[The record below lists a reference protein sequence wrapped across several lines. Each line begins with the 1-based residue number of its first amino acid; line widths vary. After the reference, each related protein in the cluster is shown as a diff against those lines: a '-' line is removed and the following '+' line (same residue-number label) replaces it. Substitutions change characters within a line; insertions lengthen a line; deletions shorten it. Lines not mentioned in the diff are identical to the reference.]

1 MDREERLQALN
12 KIEGQLSQY
21 LAADK
26 KNWIQ
31 TYLLMSE
38 VQDKELYIVN
48 YRSYTK
54 WINHLADSLSIHVS
68 TLWSRLKAGK
78 NYAEYASRAREQG
91 RIVPQIEEIDVSPDS
106 LNLCAKVA
114 GKNAAEMDKLVDQM
128 VAGDLTRENLRQAA
142 KARKAAGEFVAK
154 SRFDCVQPSDRTE
167 MEEKITAADII
178 LALQSSNWLFEQ
190 AITNPVWEKVIT
202 DPRETVKKNY
212 IKEKYRIFEEF
223 SVDPGTSHHSRRLDA
238 LIVENISVPARA
250 DNPVNLIGVE
260 IKVDINDL
268 KNDCKMRTVCGRSKS
283 DYSYSNTIVYN
294 NFPWPETTDQ
304 QRQKIKQTA
313 QAILDARSLYPD
325 SSLADLYDPLTMPPE
340 LLKAHTA
347 NNKAVM

>member
-1 MDREERLQALN
+1 MNREERLKALN
-12 KIEGQLSQY
+12 DIEGQLGQY

-54 WINHLADSLSIHVS
+54 WVNHLADSLSIHVS

-78 NYAEYASRAREQG
+78 NYAEYAARAAEHG
-91 RIVPQIEEIDVSPDS
+91 RTVPKIEEIDVSPDS

-114 GKNAAEMDKLVDQM
+114 GKNAVEMDKLVDQV
-128 VAGDLTRENLRQAA
+128 VAGDLTRDNLRQAA
-142 KARKAAGEFVAK
+142 KARKAAGEFVAR
-154 SRFDCVQPSDRTE
+154 SRFDCVQAKDRTE

-178 LALQSSNWLFEQ
+178 LALQSSSWLFSQ
-190 AITNPVWEKVIT
+190 STDNPIWEKVIT
-202 DPRETVKKNY
+202 DPRESVKKTY
-212 IKEKYRIFEEF
+212 IKEKYRVFEEF
-223 SVDPGTSHHSRRLDA
+223 AIDPGTSRHSRRLDA
-238 LIVENISVPARA
+238 LIAENISVPLHA

-268 KNDCKMRTVCGRSKS
+268 KNDCKMQEYTDFVDQFYLAVPDEEDIVNAALSIKLDTWGLIIVSK
-283 DYSYSNTIVYN
+283 DGQIKVLQ
-294 NFPWPETTDQ
+294 TTD
-304 QRQKIKQTA
+304 KLS
-313 QAILDARSLYPD
+313 AIMRDKTLNNLI
-325 SSLADLYDPLTMPPE
+325 LK
-340 LLKAHTA
+340 LL
-347 NNKAVM
+347 

>member
-54 WINHLADSLSIHVS
+54 WVNHLADSLSIHVS
-68 TLWSRLKAGK
+68 TLWARLKAGK
-78 NYAEYASRAREQG
+78 NYAEYAARAAEHG
-91 RIVPQIEEIDVSPDS
+91 RTVPKIEEIDVSPDS

-114 GKNAAEMDKLVDQM
+114 GKNAVEMDKLVEQVM
-128 VAGDLTRENLRQAA
+128 SGNLTRENLRQAA

-154 SRFDCVQPSDRTE
+154 SRFDCVQAKDRTE

-178 LALQSSNWLFEQ
+178 LALQSSSWLFSQ
-190 AITNPVWEKVIT
+190 STDNPIWEKVIT
-202 DPRETVKKNY
+202 DPRESVKKTY
-212 IKEKYRIFEEF
+212 IKEKYRVFEEF
-223 SVDPGTSHHSRRLDA
+223 AIDPGTSRHSRRLDA
-238 LIVENISVPARA
+238 LIAENISVPPHT

-268 KNDCKMRTVCGRSKS
+268 KNDCKMQEYTDFVDQFYLAVPDEEDIVNAALSIKLDTWGLIIVSK
-283 DYSYSNTIVYN
+283 DG
-294 NFPWPETTDQ
+294 Q
-304 QRQKIKQTA
+304 IKVLQTA
-313 QAILDARSLYPD
+313 DKLPAIMRDKTLNNLI
-325 SSLADLYDPLTMPPE
+325 LK
-340 LLKAHTA
+340 LL
-347 NNKAVM
+347 

>member
-1 MDREERLQALN
+1 MNREERLKALN
-12 KIEGQLSQY
+12 DIEGQLGQY

-54 WINHLADSLSIHVS
+54 WVNHLADSLSIHVS

-78 NYAEYASRAREQG
+78 NYAEYAARAAEHG
-91 RIVPQIEEIDVSPDS
+91 RTVPKIEEIDVSPDS

-114 GKNAAEMDKLVDQM
+114 GKNAVEMDKLVDQV
-128 VAGDLTRENLRQAA
+128 VAGDLTRDNLRQAA
-142 KARKAAGEFVAK
+142 KARKAAGEFVAR
-154 SRFDCVQPSDRTE
+154 SRFDCVQAKDRTE

-178 LALQSSNWLFEQ
+178 LALQSSSWLFSQ
-190 AITNPVWEKVIT
+190 STDNPIWEKVIT
-202 DPRETVKKNY
+202 DPRESVKKTY
-212 IKEKYRIFEEF
+212 IKEKYRVFEEF
-223 SVDPGTSHHSRRLDA
+223 AIDPGTSRHSRRLDA
-238 LIVENISVPARA
+238 LIAENISVPLHA

-268 KNDCKMRTVCGRSKS
+268 KNDCKMQEYTDFVDQFYLAVPDEEDIVNTALSIKLDTWGLIIVSK
-283 DYSYSNTIVYN
+283 DG
-294 NFPWPETTDQ
+294 Q
-304 QRQKIKQTA
+304 IKVLQTA
-313 QAILDARSLYPD
+313 DKLSAIMRDKTLNNLI
-325 SSLADLYDPLTMPPE
+325 LK
-340 LLKAHTA
+340 LL
-347 NNKAVM
+347 

>member
-1 MDREERLQALN
+1 MNREERLQALN
-12 KIEGQLSQY
+12 EIEGQLSQY

-26 KNWIQ
+26 KNWIH

-38 VQDKELYIVN
+38 VQDKELYAAQ
-48 YRSYTK
+48 YHSYTK
-54 WINHLADSLSIHVS
+54 WVNHLADSLSIHVS
-68 TLWSRLKAGK
+68 TLWARLKAGK

-114 GKNAAEMDKLVDQM
+114 GKNAAEMDKLVDQV

-268 KNDCKMRTVCGRSKS
+268 KNDCKMQEYTDFVDQFYLAVPDEEDIVNSALSIKLDSWGLLTVSK
-283 DYSYSNTIVYN
+283 DGQTKVL
-294 NFPWPETTDQ
+294 
-304 QRQKIKQTA
+304 QTA
-313 QAILDARSLYPD
+313 DKLPAIMRDNTLNNLI
-325 SSLADLYDPLTMPPE
+325 LK
-340 LLKAHTA
+340 LL
-347 NNKAVM
+347 

>member
-1 MDREERLQALN
+1 MNREERLKALN
-12 KIEGQLSQY
+12 DIEGQLGQY

-54 WINHLADSLSIHVS
+54 WVNHLADSLSIHVS

-78 NYAEYASRAREQG
+78 NYAEYAARAAEHG
-91 RIVPQIEEIDVSPDS
+91 RTVPKIEEIDVSPDS

-114 GKNAAEMDKLVDQM
+114 GKNAVEMDKLVDQV
-128 VAGDLTRENLRQAA
+128 VAGDLTRDNLRQAA
-142 KARKAAGEFVAK
+142 KARKAAGEFVARN
-154 SRFDCVQPSDRTE
+154 RFDCVQAKNRTE

-178 LALQSSNWLFEQ
+178 LALQSSSWLFSQ
-190 AITNPVWEKVIT
+190 STDNPIWEKVIT
-202 DPRETVKKNY
+202 DPRESVKKTY
-212 IKEKYRIFEEF
+212 IKEKYRVFEEF
-223 SVDPGTSHHSRRLDA
+223 AIDPGTSRHSRRLDA
-238 LIVENISVPARA
+238 LIAENISVPLHA

-268 KNDCKMRTVCGRSKS
+268 KNDCKMQEYTDFVDQFYLAVPDEEDIVNAALSIKLDTWGLIIVSK
-283 DYSYSNTIVYN
+283 DG
-294 NFPWPETTDQ
+294 Q
-304 QRQKIKQTA
+304 IKVLQTA
-313 QAILDARSLYPD
+313 DKLSAIMRDKTLNNLI
-325 SSLADLYDPLTMPPE
+325 LK
-340 LLKAHTA
+340 LL
-347 NNKAVM
+347 

>member
-1 MDREERLQALN
+1 MNREERLKALN
-12 KIEGQLSQY
+12 DIEGQLGQY

-54 WINHLADSLSIHVS
+54 WVNHLADSLSIHVS

-78 NYAEYASRAREQG
+78 NYAEYAARAAEHG
-91 RIVPQIEEIDVSPDS
+91 RTVPKIEEIDVSPDS

-114 GKNAAEMDKLVDQM
+114 GKNAVEMDKLVDQV
-128 VAGDLTRENLRQAA
+128 VAGDLTRDNLRQAA
-142 KARKAAGEFVAK
+142 KARKAAGEFVAR
-154 SRFDCVQPSDRTE
+154 SRFDCVQAKDRTE

-178 LALQSSNWLFEQ
+178 LALQSSSWLFSQ
-190 AITNPVWEKVIT
+190 STDNPIWEKVIT
-202 DPRETVKKNY
+202 DPRESVKKTY
-212 IKEKYRIFEEF
+212 IKEKYRVFEEF
-223 SVDPGTSHHSRRLDA
+223 AIDPGTSRHSRRLDA
-238 LIVENISVPARA
+238 LIAENISVPLHA

-268 KNDCKMRTVCGRSKS
+268 KNDCKMQEYTDFVDQFYLAVPDEEDIVNAALSIKLDTWGLIIVSK
-283 DYSYSNTIVYN
+283 DG
-294 NFPWPETTDQ
+294 Q
-304 QRQKIKQTA
+304 IKVLQTA
-313 QAILDARSLYPD
+313 DKLSAIIRDKTLNNLI
-325 SSLADLYDPLTMPPE
+325 LK
-340 LLKAHTA
+340 LL
-347 NNKAVM
+347 

>member
-1 MDREERLQALN
+1 MNREERLKALN
-12 KIEGQLSQY
+12 DIEGQLGQY

-54 WINHLADSLSIHVS
+54 WVNHLADSLSIHVS

-78 NYAEYASRAREQG
+78 NYAEYAARAAEHG
-91 RIVPQIEEIDVSPDS
+91 RTVPKIEEIDVSPDS

-114 GKNAAEMDKLVDQM
+114 GKNAVEMDKLVDQV
-128 VAGDLTRENLRQAA
+128 VAGDLTRDNLRQAA
-142 KARKAAGEFVAK
+142 KARKAAGEFVAR
-154 SRFDCVQPSDRTE
+154 SRFDCVQAKDRTE

-178 LALQSSNWLFEQ
+178 LALQSSSWLFSQ
-190 AITNPVWEKVIT
+190 STDNPIWEKVIT
-202 DPRETVKKNY
+202 DPRESVKKTY
-212 IKEKYRIFEEF
+212 IKEKYRVFEEF
-223 SVDPGTSHHSRRLDA
+223 AIDPGTSRHSRRLDA
-238 LIVENISVPARA
+238 LIAENISVPLHA

-268 KNDCKMRTVCGRSKS
+268 KNDCKMQEYTDFVDQFYLAVPDEEDIVNAALSIKLDTWGLIIVSK
-283 DYSYSNTIVYN
+283 DG
-294 NFPWPETTDQ
+294 Q
-304 QRQKIKQTA
+304 IKVRQTA
-313 QAILDARSLYPD
+313 DKLSAIMRDKTLNNLI
-325 SSLADLYDPLTMPPE
+325 LK
-340 LLKAHTA
+340 LL
-347 NNKAVM
+347 

>member
-1 MDREERLQALN
+1 MNREERLKALN
-12 KIEGQLSQY
+12 DIEGQLGQY

-54 WINHLADSLSIHVS
+54 WVNHLADSLSIHVS

-78 NYAEYASRAREQG
+78 NYAEYAARAAEHG
-91 RIVPQIEEIDVSPDS
+91 RTVPKIEEIDVSPDS

-114 GKNAAEMDKLVDQM
+114 GKNAVEMDKLVDQ
-128 VAGDLTRENLRQAA
+128 VIAGDLTRDNLRQAA
-142 KARKAAGEFVAK
+142 KARKAAGEFVARN
-154 SRFDCVQPSDRTE
+154 RFDCVQAKDRTE

-178 LALQSSNWLFEQ
+178 LALQSSSWLFSQ
-190 AITNPVWEKVIT
+190 STDNPIWEKVIT
-202 DPRETVKKNY
+202 DPRESVKKTY
-212 IKEKYRIFEEF
+212 IKEKYRVFEEF
-223 SVDPGTSHHSRRLDA
+223 AIDPGTSRHSRRLDA
-238 LIVENISVPARA
+238 LIAENISVPLHA

-268 KNDCKMRTVCGRSKS
+268 KNDCKMQEYTDFVDQFYLAVPDEEDIVNAALSIKLDTWGLIIVSK
-283 DYSYSNTIVYN
+283 DG
-294 NFPWPETTDQ
+294 Q
-304 QRQKIKQTA
+304 IKVLQTA
-313 QAILDARSLYPD
+313 DKLSAIMRDKTLNNLI
-325 SSLADLYDPLTMPPE
+325 LK
-340 LLKAHTA
+340 LL
-347 NNKAVM
+347 

>member
-1 MDREERLQALN
+1 MNREERLKALN
-12 KIEGQLSQY
+12 DIEGQLGQY

-54 WINHLADSLSIHVS
+54 WVNHLADSLSIHVS

-78 NYAEYASRAREQG
+78 NYAEYAARAAEHG
-91 RIVPQIEEIDVSPDS
+91 RTVPKIEEIDVSPDS

-114 GKNAAEMDKLVDQM
+114 GKNAVEMDKLVDQV
-128 VAGDLTRENLRQAA
+128 VAGDLTRDNLRQAA
-142 KARKAAGEFVAK
+142 KARKAAGEFVAR
-154 SRFDCVQPSDRTE
+154 SRFDCVQAKDRTE

-178 LALQSSNWLFEQ
+178 LALQSSSWLFSQ
-190 AITNPVWEKVIT
+190 STDNPIWEKVIT
-202 DPRETVKKNY
+202 DPRESVKKTY
-212 IKEKYRIFEEF
+212 IKEKYRVFEEF
-223 SVDPGTSHHSRRLDA
+223 TIDPGTSRHSRRLDA
-238 LIVENISVPARA
+238 LIAENISVPLHA

-268 KNDCKMRTVCGRSKS
+268 KNDCKMQEYTDFVDQFYLAVPDEEDIVNAALSIKLDTWGLIIVSK
-283 DYSYSNTIVYN
+283 DG
-294 NFPWPETTDQ
+294 Q
-304 QRQKIKQTA
+304 IKVLQTA
-313 QAILDARSLYPD
+313 DKLSAIMRDKTLNNLI
-325 SSLADLYDPLTMPPE
+325 LK
-340 LLKAHTA
+340 LL
-347 NNKAVM
+347 